1 MPFGWYV
8 IITIALMGASF
19 YLGQTYGQKE
29 TKRLEQKVANQRLT
43 IEMQAKTINKHLE
56 EKLKSDVSSVANAI
70 DKELGKI

>member
-19 YLGQTYGQKE
+19 YLGQKYGEKE
-29 TKRLEQKVANQRLT
+29 KARLEQLVAHQRLT
-43 IEMQAKTINKHLE
+43 IEMQAKNLKNSVE
-56 EKLKSDVSSVANAI
+56 ERLRKDVDGVATEI